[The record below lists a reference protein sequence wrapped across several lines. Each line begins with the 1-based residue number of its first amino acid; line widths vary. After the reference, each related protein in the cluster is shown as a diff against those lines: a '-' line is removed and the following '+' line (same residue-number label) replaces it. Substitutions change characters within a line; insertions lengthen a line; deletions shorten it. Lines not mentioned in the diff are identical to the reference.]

1 MNEEVLLFGPSR
13 ALVGIMTD
21 PPHAARRQPLLAV
34 ILINAGLVHRVGP
47 NRLYVKL
54 ARGLAAL
61 GCVVLR
67 FDLSG
72 LGDSTVRDDHLPF
85 NKSAISETR
94 AAMDALRAA
103 RGVEHFL
110 LSGLCSGATIALTTA
125 YGDPRVVGV
134 MPINART
141 HHLASVGEEEVAD
154 YIHHETAARSY
165 WTYWKTAVFRP
176 NLWRKAMTGHADYR
190 AMVRWTI
197 RTLVF
202 PIRRKV
208 AWKRVVAARAQQAV
222 ADLHTLTER
231 GVRLLFVYSA
241 GDPGLDYC
249 RVMLGNTLRTLT
261 TEGKVRLEIIP
272 QADHT
277 FTLLRN
283 QDALLHA
290 MCTWVAAMMQD
301 NGCEAE
307 VTEHTAVWRSGLWG
321 ADHRQSRKA
330 QGAQS

>member
-1 MNEEVLLFGPSR
+1 MREEVLLFGRTR
-13 ALVGIMTD
+13 ALVGIITD
-21 PPHAARRQPLLAV
+21 PPHAARRQPLPAV
-34 ILINAGLVHRVGP
+34 ILVNAGLVHRVGP

-54 ARGLAAL
+54 ARSLAAL

-85 NKSAISETR
+85 GKSAVSETR
-94 AAMDALRAA
+94 EAMDALSAA

-110 LSGLCSGATIALTTA
+110 LSGLCSGATISLTAA

-141 HHLASVGEEEVAD
+141 HHIASVGEEEVAN
-154 YIHHETAARSY
+154 YIRHDTAARSY
-165 WTYWKTAVFRP
+165 WTYWKAAVFKTS
-176 NLWRKAMTGHADYR
+176 LWRKAITGHADYG

-197 RTLVF
+197 RTLAF
-202 PIRRKV
+202 PLRSTV
-208 AWKRVVAARAQQAV
+208 AWKRVVASQAQHAA
-222 ADLHTLTER
+222 ADLHALTER
-231 GVRLLFVYSA
+231 GVRVLFVYSA

-249 RVMLGNTLRTLT
+249 RVMLGNTLRALSP
-261 TEGKVRLEIIP
+261 EGKVRVEIIP

-277 FTLLRN
+277 FTLRRH

-290 MCTWVAAMMQD
+290 MCTWVAAMVQD
-301 NGCEAE
+301 DGCGARA
-307 VTEHTAVWRSGLWG
+307 TGHTALELSGCCG
-321 ADHRQSRKA
+321 ADRGKSRLA
-330 QGAQS
+330 QEAQL